1 MRERTI
7 TDILGRTVT
16 IPARVERIAAING
29 AARMLTYARA
39 VDKLV
44 GVTDMDKKG
53 AAGMPYSY
61 VNKEKF
67 QTLASVGKGGS
78 NDTAYIEKIA
88 ELSPD
93 LIFAFTNNIHAVN
106 DVQNK
111 THIPTVALYKTSM
124 FSDDFFETLLLIGS
138 IMGTQTECKKTVDT
152 IKNWQRDLNDRTKDI
167 PDAAKPSV
175 YAGAVSFRGGHGI
188 EGTCGAYPPF
198 TAVNAKNVVDS
209 TGKTGEMLIDREKIT
224 EWDPDIIFLNP
235 SNMNLVNEYYKK
247 NKNFY
252 ENLSAVKNGRI
263 YSQVSYNYNWTNVEI
278 AIADAYYAGCII
290 YPERFV
296 DIDFNEKAEEIF
308 KTMLGQT
315 YLEVLDNAGIGFGP
329 VIIGK

>member
-1 MRERTI
+1 
-7 TDILGRTVT
+7 
-16 IPARVERIAAING
+16 
-29 AARMLTYARA
+29 
-39 VDKLV
+39 
-44 GVTDMDKKG
+44 
-53 AAGMPYSY
+53 
-61 VNKEKF
+61 
-67 QTLASVGKGGS
+67 
-78 NDTAYIEKIA
+78 
-88 ELSPD
+88 
-93 LIFAFTNNIHAVN
+93 
-106 DVQNK
+106 
-111 THIPTVALYKTSM
+111 
-124 FSDDFFETLLLIGS
+124 
-138 IMGTQTECKKTVDT
+138 
-152 IKNWQRDLNDRTKDI
+152 
-167 PDAAKPSV
+167 
-175 YAGAVSFRGGHGI
+175 
-188 EGTCGAYPPF
+188 
-198 TAVNAKNVVDS
+198 
-209 TGKTGEMLIDREKIT
+209 MLIDREKIT

-235 SNMNLVNEYYKK
+235 SNMNLVNEDYKK

>member
-1 MRERTI
+1 M
-7 TDILGRTVT
+7 
-16 IPARVERIAAING
+16 
-29 AARMLTYARA
+29 
-39 VDKLV
+39 
-44 GVTDMDKKG
+44 
-53 AAGMPYSY
+53 
-61 VNKEKF
+61 
-67 QTLASVGKGGS
+67 
-78 NDTAYIEKIA
+78 
-88 ELSPD
+88 
-93 LIFAFTNNIHAVN
+93 
-106 DVQNK
+106 
-111 THIPTVALYKTSM
+111 
-124 FSDDFFETLLLIGS
+124 
-138 IMGTQTECKKTVDT
+138 
-152 IKNWQRDLNDRTKDI
+152 NDRTKDI

-235 SNMNLVNEYYKK
+235 SNMNLVNEDYKK

-252 ENLSAVKNGRI
+252 ENLSAVKNGRV

-290 YPERFV
+290 YPERFA
-296 DIDFNEKAEEIF
+296 DIDFNEKAQEIF

>member
-1 MRERTI
+1 MQERTI

-61 VNKEKF
+61 VNKKKF

-93 LIFAFTNNIHAVN
+93 LIFAFTNNIDAVN

-124 FSDDFFETLLLIGS
+124 FSDDFF
-138 IMGTQTECKKTVDT
+138 
-152 IKNWQRDLNDRTKDI
+152 DRFD
-167 PDAAKPSV
+167 
-175 YAGAVSFRGGHGI
+175 YG
-188 EGTCGAYPPF
+188 
-198 TAVNAKNVVDS
+198 
-209 TGKTGEMLIDREKIT
+209 
-224 EWDPDIIFLNP
+224 NP
-235 SNMNLVNEYYKK
+235 NRMQ
-247 NKNFY
+247 
-252 ENLSAVKNGRI
+252 KNG
-263 YSQVSYNYNWTNVEI
+263 
-278 AIADAYYAGCII
+278 
-290 YPERFV
+290 
-296 DIDFNEKAEEIF
+296 
-308 KTMLGQT
+308 
-315 YLEVLDNAGIGFGP
+315 
-329 VIIGK
+329 